1 MITIIFDT
9 DPNSYRASLIVD
21 GHANFD
27 DFGKD
32 IVCASVSILTYTIA
46 KVIDDN
52 KSFGKIAE
60 NSVIRLDNGK
70 AFINAHCMGKE
81 AYIDVLGH
89 FETVLTGYKL
99 IAEEY
104 PQNVVVKT

>member
-9 DPNSYRASLIVD
+9 DPNTYRASLIVD

-46 KVIDDN
+46 KVIDN
-52 KSFGKIAE
+52 NMGSRIAE
-60 NSVIRLDNGK
+60 NSVVRLDNGK
-70 AFINAHCMGKE
+70 AFINVHCMSRE
-81 AYIDVLGH
+81 CYLDILGH
-89 FETVLTGYKL
+89 FETVLTGYNL

-104 PQNVVVKT
+104 PQNIVVKT

>member
-9 DPNSYRASLIVD
+9 DPNTYRNSLIVD
-21 GHANFD
+21 GHAGFD

-32 IVCASVSILTYTIA
+32 IVCASVSILTFTLA
-46 KVIDDN
+46 KIVSDA
-52 KSFGKIAE
+52 KEGGRIAE
-60 NSVIRLDNGK
+60 NSVLKLKDGD

-81 AYIDVLGH
+81 AYLDILGH
-89 FETVLTGYKL
+89 FETVLTGFKL